1 MMKEMRTIFPPLER
15 RVRCAF
21 FGKSS
26 LLRLHKQQN
35 SKNSNEN
42 SRLFMSQGMLVI
54 RLNNYLRYVSIHS
67 IISLIRSSLF
77 SGFPLLES
85 S

>member
-1 MMKEMRTIFPPLER
+1 M
-15 RVRCAF
+15 
-21 FGKSS
+21 
-26 LLRLHKQQN
+26 
-35 SKNSNEN
+35 
-42 SRLFMSQGMLVI
+42 SRGMLVI

-67 IISLIRSSLF
+67 IISLIRSILF

>member
-1 MMKEMRTIFPPLER
+1 
-15 RVRCAF
+15 
-21 FGKSS
+21 
-26 LLRLHKQQN
+26 
-35 SKNSNEN
+35 
-42 SRLFMSQGMLVI
+42 MSQGMLVI

>member
-1 MMKEMRTIFPPLER
+1 MKEMRTIFPPLER
-15 RVRCAF
+15 PSQVRIFCEEFTAAIA
-21 FGKSS
+21 K
-26 LLRLHKQQN
+26 R
-35 SKNSNEN
+35 KNSNEN
-42 SRLFMSQGMLVI
+42 SRIFMSQGMLVI

-67 IISLIRSSLF
+67 IISLIRSILF